1 MFRKLVPLI
10 ISLVL
15 IIRPE
20 AIFAQNKV
28 RAQGMATI
36 HNSLIDIARTKAI
49 DEAQRNAV
57 EKVVGVMVSSATE
70 IENYQTK
77 LDLILSE
84 SKGYL
89 NSYEIVSEER
99 EGNQYRVVLDADV
112 GIEKLRDRMDAV
124 NMILTRKSKP
134 RVLIMIHNGAKRDSL
149 AEAAITKYLMEKGFK
164 LVTCDLSEKRSIPQM
179 ADAKQVAQM
188 GQICGAEIVFMGNV
202 DVATSPF
209 EVGSVA
215 MRFNK
220 VTSTAKAVKADTG
233 EVMAS
238 DAIVG
243 SRTGM
248 DDVVKL
254 LIEETGQKLAQNIAD
269 QVLEK
274 WSFELTNTANIK
286 IMISGLNSFQDLGQF
301 KEELMQSAKGIK
313 NLHQRSFRQ
322 NTAEFDVEIKGTT
335 LGLAEDIAAMS
346 LGKNTIRITGITQNK
361 IEAAILSDS
370 GQEAPPQKKP
380 GEK

>member
-1 MFRKLVPLI
+1 
-10 ISLVL
+10 
-15 IIRPE
+15 
-20 AIFAQNKV
+20 
-28 RAQGMATI
+28 
-36 HNSLIDIARTKAI
+36 
-49 DEAQRNAV
+49 
-57 EKVVGVMVSSATE
+57 
-70 IENYQTK
+70 
-77 LDLILSE
+77 
-84 SKGYL
+84 
-89 NSYEIVSEER
+89 
-99 EGNQYRVVLDADV
+99 
-112 GIEKLRDRMDAV
+112 
-124 NMILTRKSKP
+124 
-134 RVLIMIHNGAKRDSL
+134 
-149 AEAAITKYLMEKGFK
+149 
-164 LVTCDLSEKRSIPQM
+164 
-179 ADAKQVAQM
+179 
-188 GQICGAEIVFMGNV
+188 
-202 DVATSPF
+202 
-209 EVGSVA
+209 